1 MSRLGKKAINIDPGI
16 KVSVSHN
23 TVEITGP
30 KGQINI
36 NLTGG
41 IMAVVK
47 DSQLEVKSNSP
58 GIANLHGLYRSLIQN
73 AIIGVKTGWSK
84 TLELVG
90 VGYRVET
97 SGSELV
103 LNLGFSHPIKIV
115 APKGISF
122 AVDENK
128 IIVSGVDKY
137 MVGEVSASIRRIK

>member
-1 MSRLGKKAINIDPGI
+1 M
-16 KVSVSHN
+16 
-23 TVEITGP
+23 
-30 KGQINI
+30 
-36 NLTGG
+36 
-41 IMAVVK
+41 
-47 DSQLEVKSNSP
+47 
-58 GIANLHGLYRSLIQN
+58 
-73 AIIGVKTGWSK
+73 
-84 TLELVG
+84 ELVG

-137 MVGEVSASIRRIK
+137 MVGEVSASIRRIKPPEPYKGKGIRYQGEHIRKKLGKAAKTVGAGGAK